1 MSVIQTSQLAE
12 MTKERTAIAPEYHW
26 NVEALY
32 PSWQAWEQDLNLWGR
47 EGQTPH
53 WPELNPFRNSW
64 HTSPENFKQLI
75 ELCCEIDRHL
85 SKLYTYAHLRHDED
99 VAEETA
105 KKAHS
110 RIVSL
115 LYAFRQETA
124 WMEPEIL
131 QLPEAKLSAL
141 LSSPILEEFSFYL
154 EKIVRLKAHTL
165 PAAEEELLAL
175 AGKALETSSQA
186 FGAFNNA
193 DLKFPPVVDST
204 GAKKELTH
212 GKYLLYLRDRDRVL
226 RESAFKTLHRSFFS
240 YENTLCELLNGQIQ
254 RHILEARAR
263 KYPSCVEA
271 ALFPNQIDVQVY
283 SSLIN
288 AVRAHLPA
296 LHRYVNLRKEM
307 MGLDQLHLYDLH
319 VPLVKEVEMGMRYE
333 EATKVIIESLAVLGE
348 DYQRALNQGLTQD
361 RWVDRYENARKRSGA
376 YSSGCYDSMPYILMN
391 YHGAFNDVMTLTHE
405 AGHSMHSL
413 LSRRHQ
419 PYHYSQYSIFVA
431 EVAST
436 FHEELLLRHLLSK
449 AKSKE
454 QRAFLINQKLDDM
467 RATLL
472 RQTMFAEFEL
482 KIHQWAEQGMP
493 LTPAL
498 LKTEYRKLNQEYFG
512 PEMHLDEELDIEWA
526 RIPHFYYN
534 FYVYQY
540 ATGISAAHAL
550 VDKVLSG
557 GEEARDRYL
566 SFLSAGSSEY
576 PIDVLQLAGVDMRT
590 PQPVEAA
597 MRHFDE
603 LVSELGTLL
612 TQLAP

>member
-1 MSVIQTSQLAE
+1 MSIVHTSMPAE
-12 MTKERTAIAPEYHW
+12 MTKERTAIAPQYHW

-32 PSWQAWEQDLNLWGR
+32 PSWEAWQEGLDKWGR
-47 EGQTPH
+47 EESSPH
-53 WPELNPFRNSW
+53 WPELNPFRKTWSQ
-64 HTSPENFKQLI
+64 SPENLKKLI
-75 ELCCEIDRHL
+75 ELCCEIDRNL

-99 VAEETA
+99 VAGETA

-110 RIVSL
+110 RIMTL

-124 WMEPEIL
+124 WIEPEML
-131 QLPEAKLSAL
+131 QLPESQLNAL
-141 LSSPILEEFSFYL
+141 IKSPVLQDYFFYL
-154 EKIVRLKAHTL
+154 EKIVRLKKHTL
-165 PAAEEELLAL
+165 SAPEEELLAM

-193 DLKFPPVVDST
+193 DLKFPPVEDSSGT
-204 GAKKELTH
+204 KRELTH
-212 GKYLLYLRDRDRVL
+212 GKYLLYLRDKDRKL
-226 RESAFKTLHRSFFS
+226 REGAFKNLHSSFFA
-240 YENTLCELLNGQIQ
+240 YENTLCELLSGQIQ
-254 RHILEARAR
+254 RHVLEMRAR
-263 KYPSCVEA
+263 KYSSCVES
-271 ALFPNQIDVQVY
+271 ALFPNQIDVKVY
-283 SSLIN
+283 SALIE
-288 AVRAHLPA
+288 AVRSHLPA
-296 LHRYVNLRKEM
+296 LHRYMKLRKEIM
-307 MGLDQLHLYDLH
+307 KVDKLHLYDLH
-319 VPLVKEVEMGMRYE
+319 VPLVKEVEMGMPYE
-333 EATKVIIESLAVLGE
+333 EATKVIIESVAILGE

-391 YHGAFNDVMTLTHE
+391 YHGTFNDVMTLTHE

-413 LSRRHQ
+413 LSRRNQ
-419 PYHYSQYSIFVA
+419 PYQYSQYSIFVA

-436 FHEELLLRHLLSK
+436 FHEELLLRHLLTK
-449 AKSKE
+449 VKTKE
-454 QRAFLINQKLDDM
+454 QKAFLINQKLDDM

-482 KIHQWAEQGMP
+482 KVHNWSEQGIP
-493 LTPAL
+493 LTPAM
-498 LKTEYRKLNQEYFG
+498 LKTEYRKLNEEYFG
-512 PEMHLDEELDIEWA
+512 PDVCLDEEMDIEWA

-557 GEEARDRYL
+557 GEKARDHYL
-566 SFLSAGSSEY
+566 TFLSAGSSRY

-590 PQPVEAA
+590 PQPVESA

-603 LVSELGTLL
+603 LVTELAELL
-612 TQLAP
+612 R